1 MLDMHGEDSPPITIF
16 GIKVKA
22 ILIVVVIG
30 AIVLVAVNR
39 SEIESLLQRLTGAD
53 RQQTEKAGGTD
64 GETQEHHLVVDQEM
78 LTRAM
83 QEVQVE
89 NLKEIESGDSSIP
102 TDRFFFVVE
111 LVSGGDLEGIDLT
124 IEPDSVTLVSEGGT
138 ETTIPRTS
146 VRKIHRF
153 KLPPS
158 TVNEQTTK

>member
-16 GIKVKA
+16 GIKIKA
-22 ILIVVVIG
+22 ILMVLLIG

-39 SEIESLLQRLTGAD
+39 SEIESLLQRRPSAE
-53 RQQTEKAGGTD
+53 RAQTDQAGGTD
-64 GETQEHHLVVDQEM
+64 GEAEERHLVVDQEM

-89 NLKEIESGDSSIP
+89 KLNEIESGDSSVP

-146 VRKIHRF
+146 VRKINRF
-153 KLPPS
+153 KLPPALE
-158 TVNEQTTK
+158 NEQNSK